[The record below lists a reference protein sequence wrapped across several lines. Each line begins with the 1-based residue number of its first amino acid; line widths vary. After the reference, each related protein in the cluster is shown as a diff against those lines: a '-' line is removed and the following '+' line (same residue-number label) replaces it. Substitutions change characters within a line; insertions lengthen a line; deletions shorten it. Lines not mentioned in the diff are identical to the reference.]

1 MRIRR
6 VLASGDGKHAPVDS
20 PRFRFYVRS
29 KGFAVIDLP
38 VLGLK
43 EVLCVPAPKG
53 SETKTSLLG
62 NWLKVANVSE
72 IYDILITIHEG
83 SRVHAGYRKVFA
95 DIIRKVVRLW
105 PGDCKIV
112 TGRPRHPQSQGLVE
126 QAHRTV
132 QHMLAVRRAESPGTG
147 WTKYL
152 SLVQYAMN
160 TQIHSAINVAPYD
173 VVFGQPPTDGVFPGC
188 HKDVQPEEEDLLKV
202 LKDIPTLTDEYGNDS
217 PDEGDGH
224 VEDHTVSTSER
235 ACQFVNS
242 TISSLPDNHNDKDN
256 DGIETLLEDIPTLD
270 KHDGNDSSDKGD
282 EDDVEMARVCRA
294 DITCQFGNATIASPP
309 DNDNDNDDIETVGDD
324 GIDFSEKRF
333 VEMDEVSTCTKT
345 DRTYQLGNG
354 NDYIETSEGS
364 TGGLLAT
371 SRQHIQRRKRA
382 LDNYI
387 KSAEK
392 QMYKHSKSKRVKLQ
406 PYAVGDYVTV
416 RIPQQDRMSTDL
428 PRLLAVVVEI
438 RGTKRIS
445 YRLRSKYGVLERL
458 YDDNNLEVF
467 LGKIED
473 LSTSNWENDR
483 KISLREAVR
492 LARQKRGGLIACKT
506 VQM

>member
-282 EDDVEMARVCRA
+282 EDDVEMARVCR
-294 DITCQFGNATIASPP
+294 
-309 DNDNDNDDIETVGDD
+309 DD

-333 VEMDEVSTCTKT
+333 VEMDEVSTCTKN
-345 DRTYQLGNG
+345 RTYQLGNG

>member
-1 MRIRR
+1 MADHLR
-6 VLASGDGKHAPVDS
+6 DS
-20 PRFRFYVRS
+20 FREFLQTLSAKQNSQLITEEKAIFYVRS

-53 SETKTSLLG
+53 SETKTSSLG

-132 QHMLAVRRAESPGTG
+132 QHMLAVRRAEYPGTG

-202 LKDIPTLTDEYGNDS
+202 LKDIPTLTDKYGNDS

-224 VEDHTVSTSER
+224 VEDHTVSTS
-235 ACQFVNS
+235 
-242 TISSLPDNHNDKDN
+242 
-256 DGIETLLEDIPTLD
+256 
-270 KHDGNDSSDKGD
+270 
-282 EDDVEMARVCRA
+282 

-364 TGGLLAT
+364 TGGLLGT
-371 SRQHIQRRKRA
+371 SRQHIQRRQRA

-473 LSTSNWENDR
+473 LSTSNWEND
-483 KISLREAVR
+483 
-492 LARQKRGGLIACKT
+492 
-506 VQM
+506 

>member
-1 MRIRR
+1 M
-6 VLASGDGKHAPVDS
+6 
-20 PRFRFYVRS
+20 
-29 KGFAVIDLP
+29 
-38 VLGLK
+38 
-43 EVLCVPAPKG
+43 G

-95 DIIRKVVRLW
+95 DVQKQYFGIPRPAVQQFVKTCVICACKTPQMSVATVKAIISPGFMRRGQIDLIDMTVDPDGDFKYIGHYVDHFTKFNFLWPQHRKKSVEVARCLIKNVFSVVGLPLILQHDNGKEFCNKIIRKVVRLW

-132 QHMLAVRRAESPGTG
+132 QHMLAVRRAEYPGTG

-282 EDDVEMARVCRA
+282 EDDVEMARVCR
-294 DITCQFGNATIASPP
+294 DI
-309 DNDNDNDDIETVGDD
+309 
-324 GIDFSEKRF
+324 
-333 VEMDEVSTCTKT
+333 
-345 DRTYQLGNG
+345 L
-354 NDYIETSEGS
+354 
-364 TGGLLAT
+364 
-371 SRQHIQRRKRA
+371 
-382 LDNYI
+382 
-387 KSAEK
+387 
-392 QMYKHSKSKRVKLQ
+392 
-406 PYAVGDYVTV
+406 
-416 RIPQQDRMSTDL
+416 
-428 PRLLAVVVEI
+428 
-438 RGTKRIS
+438 
-445 YRLRSKYGVLERL
+445 
-458 YDDNNLEVF
+458 
-467 LGKIED
+467 
-473 LSTSNWENDR
+473 
-483 KISLREAVR
+483 
-492 LARQKRGGLIACKT
+492 
-506 VQM
+506 